1 MKKAVRVICFIT
13 VCFLWLSAVYEVL
26 RWKDTHGDYIS
37 SVTELK
43 ETPANTVDVVFVGS
57 SHVYAGIYPSYM
69 WSDWG
74 ISAFNVSISGMDRD
88 SAYYYMKH
96 IDSIRCRKDEVNYYI
111 DCNPSL
117 TQFWL
122 NVFVAGTDDK
132 VQKHITVYMIDK
144 CPSKWME
151 LKEKYDKKQRQ
162 YFIQGQQM
170 IKNGEKLIAEG
181 KELCKEDKM
190 LFYMGDSVIQDFA
203 HTLYTCN
210 NNK

>member
-1 MKKAVRVICFIT
+1 MYEQYIAVH
-13 VCFLWLSAVYEVL
+13 
-26 RWKDTHGDYIS
+26 DP
-37 SVTELK
+37 LK
-43 ETPANTVDVVFVGS
+43 ENMLLSSIPA
-57 SHVYAGIYPSYM
+57 
-69 WSDWG
+69 SDLSEAMQLCRRHFWE
-74 ISAFNVSISGMDRD
+74 
-88 SAYYYMKH
+88 YYYMKH